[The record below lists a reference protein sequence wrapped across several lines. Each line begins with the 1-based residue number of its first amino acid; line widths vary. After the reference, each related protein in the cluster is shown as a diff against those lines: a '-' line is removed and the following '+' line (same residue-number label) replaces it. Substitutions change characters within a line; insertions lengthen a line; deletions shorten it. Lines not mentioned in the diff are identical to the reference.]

1 MLVSK
6 LVDGLFIVQHGT
18 SRRAFR
24 PKFVHRLLL
33 AWVFR
38 NFISL
43 PVSVLAKWQKT
54 LIVAV
59 MADGLFVPVPP
70 ENSAAI
76 IGTVESATTPPVN
89 GQSAG
94 AAFQETGQ
102 SGKATVA
109 DSDPRKLDAC
119 IANGS
124 RTALRFIAH
133 F

>member
-6 LVDGLFIVQHGT
+6 LVAGVIIVQYGA

-43 PVSVLAKWQKT
+43 PMPVLAKWQKT
-54 LIVAV
+54 LIGAV
-59 MADGLFVPVPP
+59 MAEALFIPVPD
-70 ENSAAI
+70 EGSAAI

-89 GQSAG
+89 GKPVIPSTDWEYLRRRAVGNRLSA
-94 AAFQETGQ
+94 
-102 SGKATVA
+102 
-109 DSDPRKLDAC
+109 
-119 IANGS
+119 
-124 RTALRFIAH
+124 
-133 F
+133 